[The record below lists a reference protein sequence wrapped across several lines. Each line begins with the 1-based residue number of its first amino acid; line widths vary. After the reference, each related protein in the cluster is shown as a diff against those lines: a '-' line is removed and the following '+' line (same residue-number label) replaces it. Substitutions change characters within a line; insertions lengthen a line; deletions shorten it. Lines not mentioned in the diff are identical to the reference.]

1 MISESNRRRPRR
13 AFALALITGAAVM
26 AMSGGNAIAASGG
39 ISANGGSGNGG
50 GKTVPGNK
58 AKLKKNGKAIPP
70 ANAPARVKRAIR
82 AANKIDDKPYV
93 YGGGH
98 GRWNDRGYDCSGAVS
113 YVLGPH
119 GAKLLDSPLPSGSFR
134 KWGKKG
140 KGKWITVYADNDH
153 AFVVIAGLRFDT
165 SQPDDGESGPG
176 WSTNIKKGF
185 ANVPRRSAR
194 HKGKF

>member
-1 MISESNRRRPRR
+1 VNSEHNRKRPRR
-13 AFALALITGAAVM
+13 TLALAFITGAVVM
-26 AMSGGNAIAASGG
+26 AMSGGTAIAASGG
-39 ISANGGSGNGG
+39 ISAGGESGGN
-50 GKTVPGNK
+50 TVPGSK
-58 AKLKKNGKAIPP
+58 AKLKKNGKAVPP
-70 ANAPARVKRAIR
+70 ANAPQRVKRAIR
-82 AANKIDDKPYV
+82 AANRIDDKPYV

-98 GRWNDRGYDCSGAVS
+98 RRWNDRGYDCSGAVS
-113 YVLGPH
+113 YVLGKH
-119 GAKLLDSPLPSGSFR
+119 GAKLLKSPVPSGSFR
-134 KWGKKG
+134 SWGKKG
-140 KGKWITVYADNDH
+140 KGKWITVYADGDH